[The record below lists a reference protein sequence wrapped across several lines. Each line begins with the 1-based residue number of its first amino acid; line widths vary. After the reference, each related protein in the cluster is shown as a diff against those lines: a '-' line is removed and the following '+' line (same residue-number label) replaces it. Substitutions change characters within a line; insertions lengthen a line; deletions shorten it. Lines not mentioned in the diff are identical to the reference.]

1 MSPKPDEAIAE
12 ELNLPVPYERAER
25 IVRARFWWKVRAVLG
40 RVPFMEDVVAAFYC
54 ATDTATPLRVK
65 AVLTGAIAYF
75 ILPVDAIPDFFA
87 GLGFS
92 DDASVLAAAVAMV
105 GSHISPAHRI
115 SAKRALM
122 KAEDSTSAK

>member
-1 MSPKPDEAIAE
+1 MSPAIDEPKAE

-25 IVRARFWWKVRAVLG
+25 IVRTKFWWKVRAALG

-54 ATDTATPLRVK
+54 ATDAATPIRVK
-65 AVLTGAIAYF
+65 AVLMAALAYF
-75 ILPVDAIPDFFA
+75 VLPIDAIPDVLA

-92 DDASVLAAAVAMV
+92 DDASVLAAALAMV
-105 GSHISPAHRI
+105 GSHITQDHRA

-122 KAEDSTSAK
+122 RD